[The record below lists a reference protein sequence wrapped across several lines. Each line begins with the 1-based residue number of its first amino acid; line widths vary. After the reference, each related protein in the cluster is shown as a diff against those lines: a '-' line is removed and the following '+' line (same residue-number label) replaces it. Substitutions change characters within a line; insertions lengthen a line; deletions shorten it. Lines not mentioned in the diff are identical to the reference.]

1 VVLARSSNPPPRG
14 SGNSE
19 SQDSPDP
26 AGIAPIAEP
35 LAEPADDLA
44 CGVSAQTLFAARSAG
59 NPLPRRKTN
68 ISFAGDY
75 HTWVEALVRG
85 DEGAAVAF
93 FHEYVSLVERKIVR
107 ILGADSDLADAT
119 QDVFVRALQ
128 SIHRLRD
135 PQAMTEWV
143 LQIAVCTAADWVRR
157 RQRRRWLS
165 FRDPAEMVNSPA
177 STVDASHREA
187 LRATYAILDKLNVEE
202 RTAFALR
209 VIDGMELKEV
219 ALACDCS
226 LATVKRRL
234 ARAEARFEK
243 LARLYPCLLPWISN
257 SEPEEKP
264 CGV

>member
-1 VVLARSSNPPPRG
+1 L
-14 SGNSE
+14 
-19 SQDSPDP
+19 PDRQ
-26 AGIAPIAEP
+26 ATAPIIEP
-35 LAEPADDLA
+35 LAETPDDLA
-44 CGVSAQTLFAARSAG
+44 SGVSAQPLLKIGLTSSPSA
-59 NPLPRRKTN
+59 RRKTS

-93 FHEYVSLVERKIVR
+93 FHEYVSLVERTIVR
-107 ILGADSDLADAT
+107 ILGADADLADAT

-135 PQAMTEWV
+135 PQAMTEWL

-177 STVDASHREA
+177 STVDASDREA

-202 RTAFALR
+202 RSAFALR
-209 VIDGMELKEV
+209 VIDGMELREV
-219 ALACDCS
+219 ALACGCS
-226 LATVKRRL
+226 LATIKRRL
-234 ARAEARFEK
+234 TRAEARFEK
-243 LARLYPCLLPWISN
+243 LARLHPCLLPWISN
-257 SEPEEKP
+257 SEREEKP
-264 CGV
+264 CD

>member
-1 VVLARSSNPPPRG
+1 MLARSSNPPPRG

-19 SQDSPDP
+19 SPELTDSL
-26 AGIAPIAEP
+26 AAAPIAEP
-35 LAEPADDLA
+35 LAEPPDDLV
-44 CGVSAQTLFAARSAG
+44 CGVSAQPLLATRSTG
-59 NPLPRRKTN
+59 SSSPRRKAN
-68 ISFAGDY
+68 ITFAGDY
-75 HTWVEALVRG
+75 NTWVEALVRG

-93 FHEYVSLVERKIVR
+93 FHEYVSLAERTIVR

-135 PQAMTEWV
+135 PQAMTEWF

-165 FRDPAEMVNSPA
+165 FRDPADIVNSPA
-177 STVDASHREA
+177 ATVDASDREA

-209 VIDGMELKEV
+209 VIDGMELREV
-219 ALACDCS
+219 ASACGCS

-234 ARAEARFEK
+234 TRAEARFEK
-243 LARLYPCLLPWISN
+243 LARLHPCLLPWISN
-257 SEPEEKP
+257 SEREEKP
-264 CGV
+264 CV